1 MGRKNG
7 GIWVFFSRSH
17 QNAISPIWEKTREKM
32 RDKKFRLRET
42 KLPRATF
49 TFILSFSSFLT
60 TRFSF
65 LLSFSVTFYSFWL
78 FICFFFPHPF
88 WFFFFPNQFYFSSA
102 VLDFCTLFYF
112 LYNEIHIHTQFF
124 NKNIICYSFYF
135 LLI

>member
-7 GIWVFFSRSH
+7 GVWVFFSRSH
-17 QNAISPIWEKTREKM
+17 QNAISPIQEKTREKM

-42 KLPRATF
+42 KLPRATC

-88 WFFFFPNQFYFSSA
+88 WFFFSPISFIFPQLFWIFVLFFIFYIMKFTSIHNFS
-102 VLDFCTLFYF
+102 
-112 LYNEIHIHTQFF
+112 IKI
-124 NKNIICYSFYF
+124 
-135 LLI
+135 

>member
-7 GIWVFFSRSH
+7 GVWVFFSRSH

-60 TRFSF
+60 TRFFFPFVFFCYFLF
-65 LLSFSVTFYSFWL
+65 LLAVHLFFLSSSVL
-78 FICFFFPHPF
+78 V
-88 WFFFFPNQFYFSSA
+88 FFFPNQFYFSSA

-112 LYNEIHIHTQFF
+112 LYNEIRIHTQIF